1 MDRQMR
7 GRRKEKNKMK
17 ALTIQ
22 KLVGIAILIATVIIV
37 AVTGEGTIGIFLGII
52 GIGLI
57 VSKEIYLE
65 PLKEM
70 EVKEREQRRQ
80 NSIQK
85 RAS

>member
-1 MDRQMR
+1 
-7 GRRKEKNKMK
+7 MK

-22 KLVGIAILIATVIIV
+22 KLIGIVILIVTVIIV
-37 AVTGEGTIGIFLGII
+37 TATKEGTVGIFFGII

-70 EVKEREQRRQ
+70 EAREREWRRQ

-85 RAS
+85 RTS

>member
-1 MDRQMR
+1 
-7 GRRKEKNKMK
+7 MK

-22 KLVGIAILIATVIIV
+22 KFVGIAILIVTVIIV
-37 AVTGEGTIGIFLGII
+37 AATKEGTVGIFLGII

-57 VSKEIYLE
+57 TSKEIYLE

-70 EVKEREQRRQ
+70 EVKERERRRQ
-80 NSIQK
+80 NSFQK

>member
-1 MDRQMR
+1 
-7 GRRKEKNKMK
+7 MK
-17 ALTIQ
+17 ALTMQ
-22 KLVGIAILIATVIIV
+22 KLIGIAILIATVIIV
-37 AVTGEGTIGIFLGII
+37 TVTKEGTIGIFLGII

-57 VSKEIYLE
+57 TSKEIYLE

>member
-1 MDRQMR
+1 
-7 GRRKEKNKMK
+7 MK

-37 AVTGEGTIGIFLGII
+37 AVTKEGTIGIFFGII

-70 EVKEREQRRQ
+70 EVREREQRRQ

-85 RAS
+85 RTS